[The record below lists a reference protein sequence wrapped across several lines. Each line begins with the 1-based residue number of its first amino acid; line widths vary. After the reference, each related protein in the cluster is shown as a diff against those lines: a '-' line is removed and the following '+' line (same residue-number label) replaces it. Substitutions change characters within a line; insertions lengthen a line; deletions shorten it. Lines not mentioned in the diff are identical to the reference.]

1 MIAAEPVRKGG
12 LDENFKSLAT
22 RGDRGFLIGQMIL
35 ARQRTRR
42 VRSWREASS
51 TDNGHACQP
60 LERRWNVSGSLRPQP
75 DKPPPASEPRPTAP
89 DIVCAPRFKE
99 TVFSIMTHRAVG
111 VGAVAQITTYP
122 LPLRSYA

>member
-1 MIAAEPVRKGG
+1 MIAAEPARKDG

-22 RGDRGFLIGQMIL
+22 RGDRGFLIGQMVL

-60 LERRWNVSGSLRPQP
+60 LERRWNVPGSLRPQP
-75 DKPPPASEPRPTAP
+75 DKPPPASEPPPPASGICGAALP
-89 DIVCAPRFKE
+89 KGGSFLNHEHI
-99 TVFSIMTHRAVG
+99 SNRA
-111 VGAVAQITTYP
+111 ALQKIIH
-122 LPLRSYA
+122 